1 VGDPAG
7 LGFLDQEI
15 ALANA
20 VTGKVCRVAHHRSY
34 AGEGR
39 WGYWSEPH
47 VGISPKATRLVFA
60 SDWGN
65 GVSVYTYVV
74 ELPNYSR

>member
-1 VGDPAG
+1 MVNGYPYPRGGTHISAVAHQRSDWVAVSSVGDPAG
-7 LGFLDQEI
+7 LGVLDQEI

-39 WGYWSEPH
+39 
-47 VGISPKATRLVFA
+47 
-60 SDWGN
+60 
-65 GVSVYTYVV
+65 
-74 ELPNYSR
+74 